1 MVGEEQVQELI
12 SEMDHIVFYP
22 PDHGGDL
29 DALLDVLAHVL
40 VRVAK
45 EHSCVVPSN

>member
-1 MVGEEQVQELI
+1 MILEEQYQELS

-22 PDHGGDL
+22 PDQPGDL

-40 VRVAK
+40 VRIAK
-45 EHSCVVPSN
+45 EYSCVVPSN